1 MKTIKLSFLLAG
13 FFLLVGNASFAQ
25 FNKDDLK
32 KEAGKL
38 EKEAK
43 KAIDKEVKKAGEDPD
58 ALKAKGQEVLNQV
71 QEKRAEKKAAKT
83 TEATSTAE
91 EAVTEMKEE
100 EEEGGADVA
109 KEAESTEAKAAKP
122 STEGESAKAKEASKA
137 EDKESNTKLSAK
149 ERAMEALK
157 KNEAKTKELT
167 ESIGSGDDKVT
178 EGRSKIEAAK
188 AKLAEDKAAGNLSDE
203 DEKMRQGKIVG
214 AEAAIDA
221 LEGKLEGVKGE

>member
-43 KAIDKEVKKAGEDPD
+43 KAIDKEVKKAEEDPD

-100 EEEGGADVA
+100 EEGADVA

-221 LEGKLEGVKGE
+221 LEGKLKSAKGE

>member
-43 KAIDKEVKKAGEDPD
+43 KAIDKEVKKAEEDPD

-83 TEATSTAE
+83 TEATSTVE
-91 EAVTEMKEE
+91 EAATEMKEE
-100 EEEGGADVA
+100 GAADVA
-109 KEAESTEAKAAKP
+109 TEAETAEAKAAEP

-149 ERAMEALK
+149 ERAMNAMK

-167 ESIGSGDDKVT
+167 ESIGSGDDKVA

-203 DEKMRQGKIVG
+203 DEKMRQGKIDG

-221 LEGKLEGVKGE
+221 LEGKLKSAKGE

>member
-43 KAIDKEVKKAGEDPD
+43 KAIDKEVKKAEEDPD

-91 EAVTEMKEE
+91 EAVTEMK
-100 EEEGGADVA
+100 EEGGADVA

-221 LEGKLEGVKGE
+221 LEGKLKSAKGE

>member
-91 EAVTEMKEE
+91 EAVTEMK
-100 EEEGGADVA
+100 EEGGADVA

-221 LEGKLEGVKGE
+221 LEGKLKSAKGE